1 MRGGEGNPS
10 HDERELKANN
20 SGTAYEI
27 RRCEEDTQI
36 GDTDRRWEGP
46 GRGTAAILCR
56 IHIAHWDLG
65 CRPGDS
71 PIGWFCLSPAS
82 YILL

>member
-10 HDERELKANN
+10 HDERDMRGELKANN

-27 RRCEEDTQI
+27 RRCEENTQKQEM
-36 GDTDRRWEGP
+36 G
-46 GRGTAAILCR
+46 GRTGTAAILCR
-56 IHIAHWDLG
+56 IYWDLG

-71 PIGWFCLSPAS
+71 PIGWFWSPPS
-82 YILL
+82 LVYILL